1 MAEAAGMPRDRLR
14 MMTDSCKV
22 DIVTVPFSPA
32 VNDAIPMVAGAVGF
46 DQHWGVKAK
55 RLPWKSKAALRA
67 HGRLVT
73 VDRQLPDTHRLESGS
88 KCRRVAGAAADVSLP
103 FPYVKLHH
111 SRE

>member
-22 DIVTVPFSPA
+22 DIVRVLFSPA
-32 VNDAIPMVAGAVGF
+32 VNDAVPMVAIAAGF

-55 RLPWKSKAALRA
+55 RLPWKSQAALRA
-67 HGRLVT
+67 YGRLVS
-73 VDRQLPDTHRLESGS
+73 VDRQLPDTDRLESGS
-88 KCRRVAGAAADVSLP
+88 TYRRVAGAAADVSLP

-111 SRE
+111 IRE